1 MTGLDRLFC
10 LLYTGAWWRY
20 FFCTHL
26 TILLP
31 LTFSNFLDS
40 NNPSIILSWKILLPK
55 ATAYTFYCFQ
65 RLLRILS
72 TASKFVKKM
81 QGNLKNQ
88 PSSILYIYRFIIT
101 FNFTKDVTLHQVVLV
116 IELIKVR
123 NFCQQI
129 KDFSIP
135 FTFEIY
141 NKNSL

>member
-1 MTGLDRLFC
+1 
-10 LLYTGAWWRY
+10 
-20 FFCTHL
+20 
-26 TILLP
+26 
-31 LTFSNFLDS
+31 
-40 NNPSIILSWKILLPK
+40 
-55 ATAYTFYCFQ
+55 
-65 RLLRILS
+65 
-72 TASKFVKKM
+72 M

-116 IELIKVR
+116 IEMIKVR